1 MTNEMEPSTSGK
13 RHRRVVETEEYVA
26 MLHRMVDALAKRLSD
41 DPVGLVHVEPL
52 RKHLGDAMNIAVAIN
67 QEKPHGYSFGELAK
81 ILNIRRESV
90 FERAAKGRML
100 LANMRARLG
109 VSSLRRHREARLQRA
124 VLPDHNPAGGRHRAS
139 SS

>member
-1 MTNEMEPSTSGK
+1 
-13 RHRRVVETEEYVA
+13 
-26 MLHRMVDALAKRLSD
+26 
-41 DPVGLVHVEPL
+41 
-52 RKHLGDAMNIAVAIN
+52 MNIAIAIN

-81 ILNIRRESV
+81 ILGMRRESV
-90 FERAAKGRML
+90 FERATKGRML

-124 VLPDHNPAGGRHRAS
+124 ALPDHHPAGGRHRAS